1 MLTSVK
7 KGKPINEDE
16 IPPPVATGGKPS
28 SAPQAEPIG
37 EQEKPAPANTP
48 PQTAN
53 VKPVAPPKPQLLQPP
68 SARPMAVTPDT
79 PAISPLTPS
88 QPNAQHSGTHTHAL
102 NFSFNPYKTLSK
114 AVTCTHNH
122 ICVCFRAQGEYIEQT
137 ERV

>member
-7 KGKPINEDE
+7 KGKPINEEE

-28 SAPQAEPIG
+28 AAPQAEPIK

-88 QPNAQHSGTHTHAL
+88 QPNTQHSGIHAL
-102 NFSFNPYKTLSK
+102 HFSFNYYKTLSK

-122 ICVCFRAQGEYIEQT
+122 ICVCFRAQSEYIEQT